1 LLENG
6 QENGRL
12 EIMDEET
19 VEQMMERAWDE
30 GAYAVTGLSP
40 ETALTVPNPYEPV
53 VMVERFNHGIKCD
66 TWDCFCG
73 LGEDWRD
80 TYEEGVLAE
89 RDRVK
94 AELFKFE
101 ASIGPLAKAAL
112 LVADCIEVI
121 DNTIV
126 KEPSE

>member
-1 LLENG
+1 
-6 QENGRL
+6 
-12 EIMDEET
+12 MKEET

-30 GAYAVTGLSP
+30 GARAPHQIQTFDG
-40 ETALTVPNPYEPV
+40 TATRPVNPYAPV

>member
-1 LLENG
+1 
-6 QENGRL
+6 
-12 EIMDEET
+12 MDEET
-19 VEQMMERAWDE
+19 VEQMMSRAWEE
-30 GAYAVTGLSP
+30 GAEAINRI
-40 ETALTVPNPYEPV
+40 ETFDGTRPKNPYTPV
-53 VMVERFNHGIKCD
+53 VMVERFQHGRE
-66 TWDCFCG
+66 CG
-73 LGEDWRD
+73 GSFDECVCELGNDWAD
-80 TYEEGVLAE
+80 TYKEGVLAE

-94 AELFKFE
+94 FELFKFE